1 MERFE
6 DYSSDLSKSEVTP
19 TIAAIEVKPW
29 THCGPVTWRLPPSKS
44 HLIRWLLMTSQGP
57 ENDSFKL
64 TGVIGAGA
72 DAIAMRE
79 ALSTL
84 GVEISDSEDS
94 WIVRAVG
101 NNGFKKSN
109 NGIDC
114 ANSGTAMRLLT
125 IAVARIGEPIL
136 LDGDNSL
143 RRRGNPEFWQQLK
156 NVGIEIT
163 HSENEDGLP
172 IIIRGPM
179 KSGVITLDVNKT
191 SQHLSALLLSMP
203 ALNGGEIRIE
213 KVGDLVSRRHAE
225 LSFEIARMCGSSNAI
240 DEDTLDHFICQPP
253 TEVSIPLDASH
264 IAFAKLFETIHGIST
279 NIPEIEKKDA
289 IGSEILFEIDLTR
302 HCEVNLRDAN
312 DLITPLSAAMAIGGG
327 GTICGASH
335 AQYKESPRITSTV
348 KLLASF
354 GLEAKIHADGLDIR
368 GGQVPVAPTQLVS
381 TYDDHRIQMTAIILA
396 TKTGGMIDGV
406 ELHNVSDPKFLENLT
421 SYGISLREAHDN
433 RHP

>member
-6 DYSSDLSKSEVTP
+6 DCSSDLSKSEVTP

-29 THCGPVTWRLPPSKS
+29 THCEAVKWRLPPSKS

-72 DAIAMRE
+72 DVIAMRE

-84 GVEISDSEDS
+84 GVDISDSVNS
-94 WIVRAVG
+94 WIVTGVG
-101 NNGFKKSN
+101 ANGFKKSN
-109 NGIDC
+109 EGIDC
-114 ANSGTAMRLLT
+114 VNSGTTMRLLT
-125 IAVARIGEPIL
+125 IAVSRIGEPIL
-136 LDGDNSL
+136 LDGDDSL
-143 RRRGNPEFWQQLK
+143 RRRGNPDFWQQLK

-163 HSENEDGLP
+163 HSKNGDRLP

-203 ALNGGEIRIE
+203 ALEGGYIRIE

-240 DEDTLDHFICQPP
+240 EDDTLEYFICQPP
-253 TEVSIPLDASH
+253 KEVSIPLDASH
-264 IAFAKLFETIHGIST
+264 IAFAKLFATIHGINT
-279 NIPEIEKKDA
+279 ILPEIEKKDA
-289 IGSEILFEIDLTR
+289 IGSELLFEIDLTK

-354 GLEAKIHADGLDIR
+354 GLEAKIHAEGLDIK
-368 GGQVPVAPTQLVS
+368 GGQIPVAPTQLVS

-396 TKTGGMIDGV
+396 TKTGGIIDGA
-406 ELHNVSDPKFLENLT
+406 ELHNVSDPEFLENLA
-421 SYGISLREAHDN
+421 SYGISLSEVHEN